1 MAFMALLS
9 RTYGGTGRSERM
21 ENEGQFTDNFISAST
36 HRRGF
41 CRLNVSEYS
50 GEHEID
56 SPYPLKYECVT
67 FHVALTALEDLCDP
81 RFVPGSNEFIEH
93 ARELPPPFTRVAH
106 IRTSKQLGT
115 LSLDDFAGKPHLTLV
130 RYPNEI
136 IFKPL
141 NGGPT
146 SILDLRPFPDFAQD
160 VCNFLFSL
168 PT

>member
-1 MAFMALLS
+1 
-9 RTYGGTGRSERM
+9 M
-21 ENEGQFTDNFISAST
+21 ENEGQCTRKDMFVSIDG
-36 HRRGF
+36 RGF
-41 CRLNVSEYS
+41 YRLNVSEYS

-93 ARELPPPFTRVAH
+93 ARKLPPPFTRVAH
-106 IRTSKQLGT
+106 IRTTKQLGT

-146 SILDLRPFPDFAQD
+146 SILNLRSFPDFMED
-160 VCNFLFSL
+160 VCDFFCARFRLVTHVIL
-168 PT
+168 